1 MLVWFIIACEISFWV
16 VLALGLFVRF
26 VLNLNSLSK
35 FILLCVPL
43 LDIALLIA
51 TVFDLNNDKP
61 AEFAHGLAAVYL
73 GFTVVYGHSIIQWA
87 DSYVSYKF
95 YSGKNPKNIDHGWSY
110 AKFEWQQWLKAVL
123 ACGIA
128 AILLSIAIFFID
140 NPENTEALIEWYSIL
155 ISLLA
160 IWLVGGPLWYTVFP
174 KREPKTKLAENTNMD

>member
-1 MLVWFIIACEISFWV
+1 MLVWFIIACEIGFWV

-26 VLNLNSLSK
+26 VLKLSSLSK

-43 LDIALLIA
+43 LDITLLVA

-95 YSGKNPKNIDHGWSY
+95 YSGKNPINTTHGWSY
-110 AKFEWQQWLKAVL
+110 TKYEWLQWLKAVL
-123 ACGIA
+123 ACAIA
-128 AILLSIAIFFID
+128 ATLLSIAIFFID
-140 NPENTEALIEWYSIL
+140 NPKNTEALVEWYANL
-155 ISLLA
+155 FWLLV
-160 IWLVGGPLWYTVFP
+160 IWLVGWPLWYTVFP
-174 KREPKTKLAENTNMD
+174 KKEPKP